1 MNSKENNSAEGGD
14 RAARDPA
21 PSETEV
27 SPVNEGEGMKRAA
40 AKQLIERYYYQL
52 TNGCGDPNCRN
63 AYCSSCPEFCFR
75 HADRN
80 SLALRAID
88 LFRSKVK
95 LCDDHSN
102 KVRRPSQDSDD
113 FEETSIKGERPSTSS
128 TLDAENYVT
137 NIVSAFIPSVSKVTY
152 LTEEKV
158 YSIIDDCK
166 AQDDWSKLIH
176 TIGSVFNSPDSL
188 ILSFRKDAIYKKKS
202 PVVSP
207 SESKTRCSDI
217 SEKSSMDC
225 LKSES
230 GRDLSVKNKKPSN
243 ILDSVTLDIDALRR
257 TFSRLMDIPGHPFQ
271 SALINA
277 LRSLSKAVEM
287 DIKYHNALKRDPNYI
302 NVFLIVFEIP
312 LLHSPEFIE
321 NAFPVFCRALG
332 HLSIHGQTLLA
343 KVLSQYPVD
352 RLSEM
357 LQALQQL
364 IIVKVITGEGQW
376 GQHCQL
382 NDDDGIVGATKVMK
396 IIYYAS
402 IYGGKCDSPDQI
414 EKEKRLESLEGE
426 ESNEFL
432 QGAVG
437 LEKEPYTVKEDPLGK
452 ELSVRASDCRKPLIP
467 FDEFVNDPLND
478 HIDISTDYAYY
489 RAESDLKFSFVTHN
503 FILTTASKHTSMY
516 FDNRIRMLNERRTS
530 FLQTIIHGAPPMPY
544 LKLNVRR
551 THVVEDALISLEM
564 FAMQNPGDLKKQLFV
579 EFDGEQGLDEGGVS
593 KEFFQLVVER
603 LFNPD
608 IGMFTHNEDCN
619 LYWFN
624 PTSFENDGQFTL
636 IGILLG
642 LAIYNSCILD
652 IHFPM
657 VVYRK
662 LMGKIGTMDDLY
674 EFDSSLASGLQQVL
688 DYPDDDL
695 EDIFMLNFHVS
706 YHDVFGNN
714 LTTDLKPDGSTI
726 AVTSKNKQEYVDLYI
741 DFILNKSVER
751 QFKAFKRGF
760 TMVTNE
766 SPLRMLFRP
775 DEIEL
780 LVCGSKVLDFH
791 ALEEATEYD
800 NGFTAQSKT
809 IRNFWEVV
817 HEFPESEKRKLLQ
830 FTTGTDRV
838 PVGGLSK
845 LKLTIAKNGPDSD
858 RLPTSHTCFNVLLLP
873 DYNTKDKL
881 EERLLK
887 AIMYSKGFGML

>member
-1 MNSKENNSAEGGD
+1 
-14 RAARDPA
+14 
-21 PSETEV
+21 
-27 SPVNEGEGMKRAA
+27 MKRAA

-52 TNGCGDPNCRN
+52 TNGCGDTNCRN

-75 HADRN
+75 QADRN

-88 LFRSKVK
+88 LFRTKVK
-95 LCDDHSN
+95 LCDYQPN
-102 KVRRPSQDSDD
+102 KLRRPSQDSDE
-113 FEETSIKGERPSTSS
+113 FSGKNGGELKTKGDKPSTSS
-128 TLDAENYVT
+128 TIDAETYVS
-137 NIVSAFIPSVSKVTY
+137 NIVSAFVPSVSKVTY

-166 AQDDWSKLIH
+166 AVDDWSKLIH

-188 ILSFRKDAIYKKKS
+188 ILSFRKIVNDKNRKS
-202 PVVSP
+202 PTIADSSTKDASP
-207 SESKTRCSDI
+207 QSVEMDVA
-217 SEKSSMDC
+217 EKSDTESM
-225 LKSES
+225 KSDSECDVPS
-230 GRDLSVKNKKPSN
+230 PVRKKLVTN
-243 ILDSVTLDIDALRR
+243 ITLDIEGLRR
-257 TFSRLMDIPGHPFQ
+257 CFERLMDIPGHPFQ

-321 NAFPVFCRALG
+321 HAFPVFCRALG
-332 HLSIHGQTLLA
+332 HLSLDGQALLA
-343 KVLSQYPVD
+343 RVLSEYPIN
-352 RLSEM
+352 RLREM

-364 IIVKVITGEGQW
+364 VTVKVINGDGQW
-376 GQHCQL
+376 GQQCQL
-382 NDDDGIVGATKVMK
+382 NDDDGIGGAAKVMK
-396 IIYYAS
+396 ILYYAN
-402 IYGGKCDSPDQI
+402 ILGGKCNSS
-414 EKEKRLESLEGE
+414 ELVEEEKRLETLESQ
-426 ESNEFL
+426 ESHEFL
-432 QGAVG
+432 QGAVS
-437 LEKEPYTVKEDPLGK
+437 LDKELYQAKDDPLAK
-452 ELSVRASDCRKPLIP
+452 ELSARASDCREPLIP
-467 FDEFVNDPLND
+467 FEEFVNEPLND
-478 HIDISTDYAYY
+478 YIDISTDYAYY

-503 FILTTASKHTSMY
+503 FILTTASKHMTMY

-544 LKLNVRR
+544 LKLCVRR
-551 THVVEDALISLEM
+551 NHVIEDALISLEM
-564 FAMQNPGDLKKQLFV
+564 FAMQNPNDLKKQLFV

-593 KEFFQLVVER
+593 KEFFQLVVEK

-608 IGMFTHNEDCN
+608 IGMFTHNEESN

-636 IGILLG
+636 IGIMLG

-652 IHFPM
+652 VHFPM

-662 LMGKIGTMDDLY
+662 LMGKIGTMEDLH
-674 EFDSSLASGLQQVL
+674 EFDPTLANSLQHIL
-688 DYPDDDL
+688 DYKDDDV
-695 EDIFMLNFHVS
+695 EDVFLMNFHVS

-714 LTTDLKPDGSTI
+714 LTTDLKPNGSSI
-726 AVTSKNKQEYVDLYI
+726 PVTASNKQEFVKLYI
-741 DFILNKSVER
+741 DFLLNKSIER

-760 TMVTNE
+760 NMVTNE

-780 LVCGSKVLDFH
+780 LVCGSKVLDFN

-800 NGFTAQSKT
+800 NGFTAQSTT
-809 IRNFWEVV
+809 IRNFWEIV
-817 HEFPESEKRKLLQ
+817 HAFPETEKRKLLQ

-873 DYNTKDKL
+873 DYDSKTKL

-887 AIMYSKGFGML
+887 AITYSKGFGML